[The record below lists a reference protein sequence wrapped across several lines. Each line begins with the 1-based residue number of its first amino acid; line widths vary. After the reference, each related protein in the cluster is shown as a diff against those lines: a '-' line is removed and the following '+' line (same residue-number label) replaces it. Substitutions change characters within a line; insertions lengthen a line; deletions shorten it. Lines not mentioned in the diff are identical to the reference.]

1 MRSYNCYDPLE
12 LAQIFG
18 VSINDIRDL
27 FHEDGQTFDFVDLI
41 AFKEMRLEEAEM
53 IIDDIKNEN
62 LCQMNCES
70 CNTRDCEH
78 KYYVKLKNLGEKI
91 LQMPVSEKIPNS
103 YFLIQ
108 WDY

>member
-27 FHEDGQTFDFVDLI
+27 FHEGGQIFDFVDLN
-41 AFKEMRLEEAEM
+41 AYKETLFEEAEM
-53 IIDDIKNEN
+53 IIEDIKNEN

-78 KYYVKLKNLGEKI
+78 KYYVKLKNFEEKI
-91 LQMPVSEKIPNS
+91 LQAQISEKITSP